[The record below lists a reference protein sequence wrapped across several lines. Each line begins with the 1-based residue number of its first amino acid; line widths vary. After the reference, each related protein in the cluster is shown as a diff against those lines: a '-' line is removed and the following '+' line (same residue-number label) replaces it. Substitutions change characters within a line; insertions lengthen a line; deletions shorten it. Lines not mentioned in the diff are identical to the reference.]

1 MKRHTTITRYGRS
14 LGAVLALL
22 CATVFATQG
31 LAADKKPVQV
41 GTVTMEQF
49 QVAFIGSANAG
60 TGKLHYKGKTY
71 PFRISGL
78 GIGGIGISV
87 IDAHG
92 EVYDMKK
99 LADFPGVYGQARAG
113 IVLGTVGKG
122 GMVLENTHGVYLR
135 IATKRKGVALSLGA
149 DGIVIQMDN

>member
-1 MKRHTTITRYGRS
+1 
-14 LGAVLALL
+14 L